1 MRLAREA
8 QNIQN
13 PALGAALLWR
23 FSCGYVEAHPGG
35 DPPRLPLLFV
45 VLPIVLHQATVE
57 LLRRTRPSSG
67 LRAFAAKFG
76 DSQVSKQDLLLQVHD
91 RAVRWRPLSL
101 ESIELAAAG
110 RLIQLSE
117 GGEVIPLSRTKAR
130 GLPDEVKQL
139 MADAEKLGAWCGQLT
154 LHEVTTTLK
163 VKL

>member
-1 MRLAREA
+1 MLAREA

-13 PALGAALLWR
+13 PALGAAALWR
-23 FSCGYVEAHPGG
+23 FCCGYVEAHPVG
-35 DPPRLPLLFV
+35 DPPRLPLLFL
-45 VLPIVLHQATVE
+45 VLPIVLHQATAE

-76 DSQVSKQDLLLQVHD
+76 DSQVSMQDLLLQIHE
-91 RAVRWRPLSL
+91 RAVRWRALSL
-101 ESIELAAAG
+101 QSIELAAAG
-110 RLIQLSE
+110 HLVQFSD

-139 MADAEKLGAWCGQLT
+139 LADAEKLGAWCGHLT

>member
-1 MRLAREA
+1 MLAWEV

-13 PALGAALLWR
+13 PALGAAALWR
-23 FSCGYVEAHPGG
+23 FCCGYVEAHPTD
-35 DPPRLPLLFV
+35 DPPYLPLLFLVLPV
-45 VLPIVLHQATVE
+45 VLHRATAE
-57 LLRRTRPSSG
+57 LLRHTRPSSG

-76 DSQVSKQDLLLQVHD
+76 DSQVLKQDLLLQVHE

-101 ESIELAAAG
+101 QSIELAAAG
-110 RLIQLSE
+110 HLIQLSE
-117 GGEVIPLSRTKAR
+117 RGEAIPLSRTKAR

-139 MADAEKLGAWCGQLT
+139 LADAEKLGLWCGQLT

>member
-1 MRLAREA
+1 M
-8 QNIQN
+8 
-13 PALGAALLWR
+13 
-23 FSCGYVEAHPGG
+23 
-35 DPPRLPLLFV
+35 
-45 VLPIVLHQATVE
+45 
-57 LLRRTRPSSG
+57 
-67 LRAFAAKFG
+67 
-76 DSQVSKQDLLLQVHD
+76 LLQVHD